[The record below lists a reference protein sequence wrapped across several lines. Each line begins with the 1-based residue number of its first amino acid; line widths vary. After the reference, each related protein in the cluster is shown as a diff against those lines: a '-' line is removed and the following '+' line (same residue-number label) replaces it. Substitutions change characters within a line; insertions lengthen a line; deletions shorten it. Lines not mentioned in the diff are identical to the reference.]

1 MKTINILLL
10 LVILNVHCIYLIEG
24 GLPLRS
30 LSSSSLASSSIQSSW
45 KKTINGFPL
54 LPRGGGGGGSAIS
67 SSSISN
73 KSSTSR
79 SKKQQHLTQSSSSSS
94 SSRFRIG
101 MIYFK
106 VPQVFPLF
114 NKRWQQ
120 PKTTNHASSSLV
132 LTWKQHIHLFCD
144 RLRCFFLEPDTY
156 VRPGNRFV
164 LHVLYWL
171 SSWDVI
177 NSVRLNKYVDYPNLP
192 QQLYAGPESSSNNKR
207 FQINS
212 KNIDG
217 KKVLND
223 VYTTLFYFAQLKP
236 RLLYSVGALLRAI
249 QLCTPIRYIF
259 DPIIG
264 VGFGLNLCTI
274 FCGTSR
280 WLKPLILGWT
290 TTKSIWLWL
299 GANTV
304 HGGYVP
310 ITLTLAGRPAPP
322 PPPAPTSYS
331 LGY

>member
-1 MKTINILLL
+1 
-10 LVILNVHCIYLIEG
+10 
-24 GLPLRS
+24 
-30 LSSSSLASSSIQSSW
+30 
-45 KKTINGFPL
+45 
-54 LPRGGGGGGSAIS
+54 
-67 SSSISN
+67 
-73 KSSTSR
+73 
-79 SKKQQHLTQSSSSSS
+79 
-94 SSRFRIG
+94 

-114 NKRWQQ
+114 KRWQQ
-120 PKTTNHASSSLV
+120 PKTTNNASSSLV
-132 LTWKQHIHLFCD
+132 LTWKQQVYLFCD

-192 QQLYAGPESSSNNKR
+192 QQLYNAGPESSNSNKR
-207 FQINS
+207 FQISN

-236 RLLYSVGALLRAI
+236 RLLYSVGALLRAL
-249 QLCTPIRYIF
+249 QLCTPACYIF

-299 GANTV
+299 GAYPI

-310 ITLTLAGRPAPP
+310 ITLTLAGQRPQPP
-322 PPPAPTSYS
+322 PPTPTPAPTTYS

>member
-10 LVILNVHCIYLIEG
+10 LVILNVHRIYLIEG
-24 GLPLRS
+24 GGLPLRS
-30 LSSSSLASSSIQSSW
+30 SSSSASSSIQSSW
-45 KKTINGFPL
+45 KKGINGFPL
-54 LPRGGGGGGSAIS
+54 PRGGGGSAIS

-73 KSSTSR
+73 KSSKSR
-79 SKKQQHLTQSSSSSS
+79 NKKQQHLTQSSSSSS

-114 NKRWQQ
+114 KRRQQ
-120 PKTTNHASSSLV
+120 PKTTNASSLV
-132 LTWKQHIHLFCD
+132 LTWKQQVYLFCD

-192 QQLYAGPESSSNNKR
+192 QQLYNAGPESSNSNKR
-207 FQINS
+207 FQISN

-236 RLLYSVGALLRAI
+236 RLLYSIGALLRAL
-249 QLCTPIRYIF
+249 QLCTPISHVF

-264 VGFGLNLCTI
+264 VGFGINI
-274 FCGTSR
+274 SAMFSGGSR
-280 WLKPLILGWT
+280 WIKPLILGWT